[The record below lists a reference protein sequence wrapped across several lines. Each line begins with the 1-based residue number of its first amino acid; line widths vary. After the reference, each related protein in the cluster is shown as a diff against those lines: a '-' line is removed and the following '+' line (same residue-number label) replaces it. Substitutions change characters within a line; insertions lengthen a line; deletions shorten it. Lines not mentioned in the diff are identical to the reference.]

1 MFLMNFLFDAG
12 DKSGLF
18 GLDVAGIG
26 AGQVLKKSKN
36 WLKLDNTAAA
46 EPADGE
52 LPGLDPDRLPW
63 IDEGEMD
70 SAALLLPRAPE
81 GKPDESSIGIRLA
94 LRDGSS
100 PVSSGATM
108 TVTVCFGRPS
118 QAKQKRA
125 SPFQAANGNILTTFV
140 FAGEKANRV
149 DANGSPVWYFPI
161 GRVHED
167 ARPKGSKHKAHRFE
181 FSVGAILKDGTQEIH
196 YSHDPE
202 MDVTT

>member
-1 MFLMNFLFDAG
+1 MFLMNFLFDAS

-18 GLDVAGIG
+18 GLDVANLG

-36 WLKLDNTAAA
+36 WLKLDTSAVA

-52 LPGLDPDRLPW
+52 LPALDPDRLPW

-70 SAALLLPRAPE
+70 SSALLLPRAPE
-81 GKPDESSIGIRLA
+81 GKPDESSIGIRLS
-94 LRDGSS
+94 LRDGSP
-100 PVSSGATM
+100 PVPSAATM

-125 SPFQAANGNILTTFV
+125 SPFQDADGNILTTFV
-140 FAGEKANRV
+140 FVDKKANRT
-149 DANGSPVWYFPI
+149 DASGNPVWYFPI
-161 GRVHED
+161 GRIHED

-181 FSVGAILKDGTQEIH
+181 FSVGAILKDGTKETH

>member
-12 DKSGLF
+12 DNSGLF
-18 GLDVAGIG
+18 GLDVPGIG

-36 WLKLDNTAAA
+36 WLKLDNAAVA

-70 SAALLLPRAPE
+70 SAALLLPSAPQ
-81 GKPDESSIGIRLA
+81 GKPDESSVGIRLA
-94 LRDGSS
+94 VRDGSS
-100 PVSSGATM
+100 QVPSGATM

-118 QAKQKRA
+118 QARQKRA
-125 SPFQAANGNILTTFV
+125 SPFQDAQGNILTTFV
-140 FAGEKANRV
+140 FTNEKANRR
-149 DANGSPVWYFPI
+149 DENGNPVWYFPV
-161 GRVHED
+161 GRIHAD
-167 ARPKGSKHKAHRFE
+167 ARPKGSKHQAHRFE
-181 FSVGAILKDGTQEIH
+181 FSVGAILNDGTKEIH